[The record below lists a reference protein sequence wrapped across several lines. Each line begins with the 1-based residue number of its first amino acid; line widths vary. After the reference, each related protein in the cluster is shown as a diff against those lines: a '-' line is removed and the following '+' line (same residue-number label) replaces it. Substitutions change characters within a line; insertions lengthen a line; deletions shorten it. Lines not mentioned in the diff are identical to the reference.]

1 MTPQT
6 LPSVLPESNILQLY
20 ITDKM
25 NRKYMNVTG
34 ITQVISQNNCTK
46 EKGDENWLCLDM
58 NDKLHSLHFTIGKAA
73 TKCPSDWVRHKDSTD
88 VVTKGKNP
96 FPFRN
101 QISVVHPTAS
111 NPDNHGM

>member
-20 ITDKM
+20 TTDTL
-25 NRKYMNVTG
+25 NTKYKNLKG
-34 ITQVISQNNCTK
+34 ITQVISQNNCTQ
-46 EKGDENWLCLDM
+46 EKGDEDWLCPDM
-58 NDKLHSLHFTIGKAA
+58 NDKLHSLHFTTGRAGIKW
-73 TKCPSDWVRHKDSTD
+73 PSNWVRHKDSKD

-101 QISVVHPTAS
+101 QISFVHPTAS